1 MNLPYMLGTMF
12 TGSRDRAKVV
22 GFAVHFLNGW
32 IFASVYAAAFENWRR
47 STWWLGAAIG
57 LVHALFVLLPGMELL
72 PSLHP
77 RMASEQT
84 GPTRTRQLEPPG
96 VLALNYGYRTPVS
109 VVLSHIAYGVILGVF
124 YRTPDEREH
133 KDFPIADLR
142 W

>member
-1 MNLPYMLGTMF
+1 
-12 TGSRDRAKVV
+12 
-22 GFAVHFLNGW
+22 
-32 IFASVYAAAFENWRR
+32 
-47 STWWLGAAIG
+47 
-57 LVHALFVLLPGMELL
+57 
-72 PSLHP
+72 
-77 RMASEQT
+77 
-84 GPTRTRQLEPPG
+84 